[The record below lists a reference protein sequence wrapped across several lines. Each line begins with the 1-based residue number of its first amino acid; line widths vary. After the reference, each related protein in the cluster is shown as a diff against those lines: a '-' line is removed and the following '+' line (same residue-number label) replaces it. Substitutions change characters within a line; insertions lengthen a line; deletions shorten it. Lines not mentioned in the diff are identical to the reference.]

1 MTEYFHDIK
10 NRSVLCVLNCTPVFT
25 QLQKDG
31 GLVVITPEIYEY
43 LLVQYDQVSV
53 PFNLKTMESERD
65 NLKT

>member
-1 MTEYFHDIK
+1 M
-10 NRSVLCVLNCTPVFT
+10 LNCTPVFT